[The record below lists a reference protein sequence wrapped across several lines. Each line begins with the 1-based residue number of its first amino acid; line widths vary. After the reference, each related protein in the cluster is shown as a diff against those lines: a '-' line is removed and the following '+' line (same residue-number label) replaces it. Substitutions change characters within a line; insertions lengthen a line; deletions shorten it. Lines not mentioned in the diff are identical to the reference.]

1 MIGGLTIKLMAFYLM
16 AFSLLLAQVSAE
28 ENRSEST
35 DDLRTMNISNQT
47 LWNGTV
53 PNSTGF
59 NSSEFNSAE
68 FDYSQPDSS
77 EFNDLDFSGSYYDS
91 VPYSMAPDEPQ
102 AISLAFPASDLN
114 GDDAADLLVMNI
126 SSDAGTGSFES
137 QISAL
142 NGADGSLL
150 WQKEYPGSLVFA
162 MTAEDLDGDGL
173 TDIMVD
179 EIVAGG
185 SFIPYSSV
193 SALDGSDG
201 TVIWS
206 RPQILAMTIAYPIQD
221 SNGDNASEF
230 LVHTFGMDGINNT
243 LLTKIARV
251 NGADGTK
258 LDERIFSG
266 SLAIEYPAGNFTSD
280 TVQDSIA
287 AIYQLEGSL
296 AGEMEEAPLNITA
309 TIFEAIDGRERTA
322 LWNGS
327 FSGPALAVPVMD
339 LTGDGQD
346 ELVVYLLKSAKG
358 GSFYSDIAVLQG
370 SNGGLLWQQSFA
382 GSLAFVTPGP
392 DLTGDGQ
399 QDLIVYKLG
408 EDGVVEVLA
417 VKGDDG
423 RLLWSRGGMVYI
435 PP

>member
-1 MIGGLTIKLMAFYLM
+1 LMAFYLM

-77 EFNDLDFSGSYYDS
+77 EFSDLDFSGSYYDS

-162 MTAEDLDGDGL
+162 MTAGDLDGDGL

-280 TVQDSIA
+280 PVQDSIA
-287 AIYQLEGSL
+287 AIYQLDGSL

-309 TIFEAIDGRERTA
+309 TRFEAIDGRERTA

-346 ELVVYLLKSAKG
+346 ELVVYLLKSAKD

-370 SNGGLLWQQSFA
+370 SNGELLWQQSFA